1 MIYDAPDSHGVGEAL
16 YLMVTREEDGR
27 SLGNSFKGRPTYT
40 MTKQYESTTD
50 TVYQRVTCPGESV
63 KDVAGVLVWETRP
76 ADCEILIKFLEVSVA
91 GVDVWEV
98 AWLVSHPLVT
108 LCHLLNH
115 RDSPK

>member
-1 MIYDAPDSHGVGEAL
+1 MNYDALHSHGVGEAL
-16 YLMVTREEDGR
+16 YLMVTEEE
-27 SLGNSFKGRPTYT
+27 GNSFKGRPTYT
-40 MTKQYESTTD
+40 MTKQYESSTTD

-76 ADCEILIKFLEVSVA
+76 ADCEILIKFLEVSV
-91 GVDVWEV
+91 GWVDVWEV